1 MNTYEFMVT
10 VAGSDFKAYTQS
22 NNPSYAYQK
31 CRRLYP
37 TASEIQF
44 LRLVKN
50 EYIHRQRRFLPDTQ

>member
-1 MNTYEFMVT
+1 MNTYEFLVT

-37 TASEIQF
+37 TASEIK
-44 LRLVKN
+44 LIRLLKHETVIMQN
-50 EYIHRQRRFLPDTQ
+50 HGEYR

>member
-22 NNPSYAYQK
+22 NNPGYAYQK

-37 TASEIQF
+37 TAEKIQ
-44 LRLVKN
+44 LIRLV
-50 EYIHRQRRFLPDTQ
+50 RQ

>member
-10 VAGSDFKAYTQS
+10 VAGSDFKAYAQS

-37 TASEIQF
+37 TASKIR
-44 LRLVKN
+44 LIRLVRK
-50 EYIHRQRRFLPDTQ
+50 

>member
-37 TASEIQF
+37 TAEKIQ
-44 LRLVKN
+44 LIRLV
-50 EYIHRQRRFLPDTQ
+50 RQ

>member
-10 VAGSDFKAYTQS
+10 VAGSNFQAYTQS

-37 TASEIQF
+37 EAEDIH
-44 LRLVKN
+44 LIRLVRK
-50 EYIHRQRRFLPDTQ
+50 